1 MTAYEL
7 TIPAPAD
14 WINAN
19 QRHHWAERAR
29 LTRAWRNA
37 ALIYARQAR
46 LPKLERAHITATV
59 HKTHRRTYDAHNL
72 VLTAKACI
80 DGLVTGKGRVRG
92 YGLLPDDS
100 NEHLTGPDMR
110 AGDPRPEPCLVL
122 TITPTCT

>member
-1 MTAYEL
+1 MSTYTLE
-7 TIPAPAD
+7 IPAPAD

-19 QRHHWAERAR
+19 QRLHWATRAD
-29 LTRAWRNA
+29 LTRAWRSA

-46 LPKLERAHITATV
+46 LPHLERAHITATV
-59 HKTHRRTYDAHNL
+59 HKANKRPYDAHNL

-80 DGLVTGKGRVRG
+80 DGLVTGKGKIKG

-110 AGDPRPEPCLVL
+110 AGEPREVPALVL
-122 TITPTCT
+122 TITQL